1 MKVKKDTVI
10 KDNKNITRMKK
21 LSTTLLMLVLAVMSI
36 MAQTPEQWAKLEKD
50 VNFFVANDLGRN
62 GYYDQKPI
70 ADLMGRMAE
79 TVSIECVAAPGDVHH
94 FEGVRSTQDPLWM
107 TNYELIYSHPE
118 LMLDWYPTLGNH
130 EYRGNTQ
137 AVLDYAKV
145 SARWAMPAR
154 YYTKVIEDNGTSVRL
169 VFLDTAPMIDKYR
182 NDTEKY
188 PDAGKQDYK
197 KQLEWLD
204 SVLTSAKE
212 DWVIVLGHHPI
223 YADTGKDT
231 SERGDMQTRL
241 NPILTKHKNV
251 SMYICGHIHNFQ
263 HIRKPGCNIDY
274 VVNTSGSLSRAKV
287 NAVDGTQF
295 CSGLSGFSVVAADKT
310 TLSLSMIDKDGNVI
324 YTINHKK

>member
-79 TVSIECVAAPGDVHH
+79 TVDIECVAAPGDVHH

-118 LMLDWYPTLGNH
+118 LMLDWYPTFGNH

-204 SVLTSAKE
+204 SMLTSAKE
-212 DWVIVLGHHPI
+212 NWVIVMGHHPI

-231 SERGDMQTRL
+231 SERGDMQARL

-295 CSGLSGFSVVAADKT
+295 CSGLSGFSVVAADKN
-310 TLSLSMIDKDGNVI
+310 TLSLSMIDKDGNVV